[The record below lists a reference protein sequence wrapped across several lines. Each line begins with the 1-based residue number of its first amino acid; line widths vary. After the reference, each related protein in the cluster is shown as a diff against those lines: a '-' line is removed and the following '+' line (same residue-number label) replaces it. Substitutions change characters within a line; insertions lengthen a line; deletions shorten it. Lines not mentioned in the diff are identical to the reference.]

1 MTQVDSR
8 VAADRS
14 PLELEFEGQVAAL
27 IARVTAQE
35 RLARAAQAEPM
46 HGYRWP
52 SWSLDTGLTAAEETF
67 IEAWSPQRVLDA
79 ARSVRQL
86 VLVLQHWIQTH
97 RDDTDFDQALT
108 ILATL
113 PRL

>member
-1 MTQVDSR
+1 M
-8 VAADRS
+8 
-14 PLELEFEGQVAAL
+14 EFDGQVAAL
-27 IARVTAQE
+27 LARVAAQE
-35 RLARAAQAEPM
+35 RLARAAQGEAK
-46 HGYRWP
+46 HSYRWP

-67 IEAWSPQRVLDA
+67 VEAWSPQQVLDA

-86 VLVLQHWIQTH
+86 VLVLQHWIQMH

>member
-1 MTQVDSR
+1 VTEVDSR

-27 IARVTAQE
+27 LARVTAQE
-35 RLARAAQAEPM
+35 RLARAAQAESK
-46 HGYRWP
+46 HSYRWP

-67 IEAWSPQRVLDA
+67 VEAWSPQRVLDA

-97 RDDTDFDQALT
+97 RDDTDLDGALA